1 MVGETYFSDLAAG
14 ACVFCR
20 SGWIADYPAYD
31 NFMYDL
37 FHTDA
42 PDGNNYGFSNP
53 EFDALVEEGK
63 RTPDKDEQAELFND
77 AERILLHYAT
87 MAVPVN
93 LYPADYVIY
102 PERVADFLP
111 EFGHIRWERLP
122 LAA

>member
-1 MVGETYFSDLAAG
+1 MVDNMKAAGIDAVAQPMVGETYFSDLADG

-42 PDGNNYGFSNP
+42 LDGNNYGFSNP

-63 RTPDKDEQAELFND
+63 RPPDQEEQAEPLND
-77 AERILLHYAT
+77 AARSTPHDAT
-87 MAVPVN
+87 QAGP
-93 LYPADYVIY
+93 
-102 PERVADFLP
+102 
-111 EFGHIRWERLP
+111 
-122 LAA
+122 